1 MSTDASYQLVTKKFS
16 FIEQIN
22 YSRSVNQTQARQKSN
37 YQLSETI
44 KQKKP
49 ESENLG
55 ASANTLS
62 LPTLTLYSNLIGGNS
77 PDLAYNFDLDREL
90 EFSTAINNSSQ
101 KGKIPVDK
109 ILFAL
114 SCLYVIGVSGWIVY
128 RTQGQLTW
136 LFAPSQLTH
145 QASPEELQF
154 LDYLERS
161 LEVIERKAEAN
172 HTTGTDSEAFNQ
184 SSHSTLV
191 YVPVYTPSPYP
202 NIPSQPAWL
211 PPVAQIEPPPPPQS
225 LPPAPPPTFASQNS
239 STVASSVATPT
250 PIAATSTNALHNYVL
265 IGILE
270 LGEQSVALF
279 KVNGTTKKI
288 GLGETIEDTGWILKS
303 VSNQQAIISFQGKN
317 RSLSIGEKF

>member
-22 YSRSVNQTQARQKSN
+22 YSRSVNQTQARQKTN
-37 YQLSETI
+37 YQSSETI
-44 KQKKP
+44 NHKKSQP
-49 ESENLG
+49 GNL
-55 ASANTLS
+55 ASTSDSFS
-62 LPTLTLYSNLIGGNS
+62 LPALTLYSNLIGNNF
-77 PDLAYNFDLDREL
+77 PNLAYNFDLAQDI

-161 LEVIERKAEAN
+161 LEVIERKTEAKQTTEAN
-172 HTTGTDSEAFNQ
+172 SEANN
-184 SSHSTLV
+184 HSTLV

-202 NIPSQPAWL
+202 ATPTQPALL
-211 PPVAQIEPPPPPQS
+211 PPVAQIEPPPPPQP
-225 LPPAPPPTFASQNS
+225 LPPPPPPT
-239 STVASSVATPT
+239 TPVVTPT
-250 PIAATSTNALHNYVL
+250 PIAATSTNTLHDYVL

-279 KVNGTTKKI
+279 KVDGTTKKI

-303 VSNQQAIISFQGKN
+303 VSNQQATISFQGKN